1 MRAVQLIDSR
11 IEQLDVLLIDLPRL
25 RTREAPVLLEYRRQ
39 APVLKP
45 PETPDDRPCA
55 VRPLVAVDVNRVV
68 PRIRDH
74 LERLNHLLP
83 WYCRKRLLVP
93 RHRDRDQVN
102 PVFPE
107 EAGVPR
113 GVVLRADEE
122 HGLQAEVPE
131 KRKIPEIGVGAAVN
145 TLCNERK
152 VHRGNDQLLRVR
164 VLRVD
169 DADAHV
175 SKPAKFRG

>member
-1 MRAVQLIDSR
+1 MRAVQLVNSR
-11 IEQLDVLLIDLPRL
+11 IEQLDVLLVDLPRL
-25 RTREAPVLLEYRRQ
+25 RAREAPVLLEYRRQ
-39 APVLKP
+39 APVLQP
-45 PETPDDRPCA
+45 PEAPDHGSRA

-93 RHRDRDQVN
+93 RHRDRDQVD

-113 GVVLRADEE
+113 GVVLGADEE
-122 HGLQAEVPE
+122 HGLQPEVPE
-131 KRKIPEIGVGAAVN
+131 KRKIAEIGVRAAVN
-145 TLCNERK
+145 ALRNERK
-152 VHRGNDQLLRVR
+152 VHRRHDQLLRVR

-175 SKPAKFRG
+175 AKPAEFRG